1 MSYTITRDMHEMS
14 ATRYEKITLPNGTVC
29 KKTGSSTIAMGAPIV
44 SCNINGIT
52 YTNITLNQDDENPY
66 YKAIVEGGKRKN
78 KKSKK
83 VRSSRRRSS
92 RRAIKSF
99 F

>member
-1 MSYTITRDMHEMS
+1 MQEMG
-14 ATRYEKITLPNGTVC
+14 ATRYEKITLPFGTVC
-29 KKTGSSTIAMGAPIV
+29 KKTCDSNMAMGAPIV
-44 SCNINGIT
+44 SCNINGIA
-52 YTNITLNQDDENPY
+52 YTNIILNQDDEAPY
-66 YKAIVEGGKRKN
+66 YEAIVKGGKRKN

-83 VRSSRRRSS
+83 VRSFRRRSS